1 MGSNLI
7 QTFSY
12 TLSFLVF
19 PLDPFLPV
27 LQSRSP
33 VSGDDGAGSFIATF
47 LAPAPALLLLCTDMT
62 FFSTILAFV
71 VALGLLIVFHEFGHY
86 LVARW
91 CGVKVLRFSIGFG
104 QPLLQKRWGK
114 DETEWVVAAIPLG
127 GYVKMLDEREGEVA
141 PEDLKRS
148 FNRKPVVHR
157 FAIVAAGPVANF
169 LLAILLYW
177 LLFMLGVS
185 GMKPMLGPV
194 IPATPAAF
202 ANFETGETITKI
214 EAEPVATWQ
223 VARWPLFSHAVEKAP
238 SVRVV
243 TLSKHGETAWHQM
256 DFSRIHADDLDADF
270 LKKIGLSIY
279 QPAMKPIVG
288 QVIPDSAGSR
298 AGLQA
303 GDEILAVNG
312 KKITLWEELVQQIRT
327 SPGILLTLDVQ
338 RGNAAMAIEVIP
350 DTHTEDR
357 EKIGRIGIAP
367 QIDQNELQK
376 LLVEISYPPGT
387 AIVRAIDKTWET
399 SVFTLQM
406 LWKMM
411 AGEVSWK
418 NVSGPITIADY
429 AGKSAQ
435 MGFSSYLAFLALISI
450 SLGVLNLLPIPMLD
464 GGHLMYYVVEI
475 VKGSPLSVRA
485 TEIGQQVGMLLLFT
499 LMAFAIYND
508 VSRLISS

>member
-1 MGSNLI
+1 
-7 QTFSY
+7 
-12 TLSFLVF
+12 
-19 PLDPFLPV
+19 
-27 LQSRSP
+27 
-33 VSGDDGAGSFIATF
+33 
-47 LAPAPALLLLCTDMT
+47 
-62 FFSTILAFV
+62 
-71 VALGLLIVFHEFGHY
+71 
-86 LVARW
+86 
-91 CGVKVLRFSIGFG
+91 
-104 QPLLQKRWGK
+104 
-114 DETEWVVAAIPLG
+114 
-127 GYVKMLDEREGEVA
+127 
-141 PEDLKRS
+141 
-148 FNRKPVVHR
+148 VHR

-177 LLFMLGVS
+177 LLFMLGIS

-223 VARWPLFSHAVEKAP
+223 DARWLLLSHAVEKSP
-238 SVRVV
+238 SVTVE
-243 TLSKHGETAWHQM
+243 TLSQHGETAWHQM

-350 DTHTEDR
+350 DIHTEDR

-367 QIDQNELQK
+367 QIDHDELKK